1 MSDYCTRAKQS
12 SQVCWDDDIMNSGFE
27 YALNYLKNPS
37 NDIIGKMA
45 TITANRANV
54 NLGDIK

>member
-37 NDIIGKMA
+37 NDIF
-45 TITANRANV
+45 RADV